1 MLNHADGRVVS
12 ASSTERRL
20 AARFSGSVA
29 FTCLK
34 RRQSCSFL
42 KVTCTLSSHCFPT
55 TDWLT
60 SKSIFTLFNV
70 SRDVF
75 LFGLTL

>member
-29 FTCLK
+29 FTCL
-34 RRQSCSFL
+34 
-42 KVTCTLSSHCFPT
+42 
-55 TDWLT
+55 
-60 SKSIFTLFNV
+60 
-70 SRDVF
+70 
-75 LFGLTL
+75 